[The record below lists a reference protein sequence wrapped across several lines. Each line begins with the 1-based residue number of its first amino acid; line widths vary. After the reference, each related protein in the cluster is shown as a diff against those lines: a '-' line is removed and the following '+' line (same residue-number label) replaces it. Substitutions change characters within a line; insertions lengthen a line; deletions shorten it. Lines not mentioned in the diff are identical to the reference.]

1 MNRRKNYF
9 CYFFSFLFL
18 STLTGEV
25 SSVIMLDAV
34 KSGDAKKVAEL
45 IRQDPGFKVNKDH
58 GYGYNLL
65 HHACY
70 ENHRSAV
77 IPLLLAH
84 PDIDVNLKRHD
95 GATPFFCACR
105 YDGYTSCFRAVLKDS
120 RVKVNEPNK
129 DGETPLNRAALKGP

>member
-45 IRQDPGFKVNKDH
+45 IRQDPGFKVNM
-58 GYGYNLL
+58 
-65 HHACY
+65 
-70 ENHRSAV
+70 SQ
-77 IPLLLAH
+77 
-84 PDIDVNLKRHD
+84 
-95 GATPFFCACR
+95 
-105 YDGYTSCFRAVLKDS
+105 DGYRQTFLHWAC
-120 RVKVNEPNK
+120 E
-129 DGETPLNRAALKGP
+129 G